1 MSTKLNNIKLIFVLT
16 GIKKTQLLRV
26 RFAECM
32 LKEDQKQA
40 QSIFF
45 FIISHPEEK
54 LKKNSFGI
62 SFFHF
67 IQEENRN
74 TRGLF
79 DTPWNNKK

>member
-40 QSIFF
+40 QSIF
-45 FIISHPEEK
+45 
-54 LKKNSFGI
+54 
-62 SFFHF
+62 HF

-79 DTPWNNKK
+79 DTPWNSKK